1 MLTDTER
8 TTKSTVC
15 TVAIAG
21 NPNCGK
27 STLFNGLTGST
38 QRIGNWP
45 GVTVEKKE
53 GICRCEGGSVHVVDL
68 PGIYSLTAHTEDEQV
83 ARGFLLSRKADL
95 VINILDATNLER
107 NLYLTTQLLEM
118 KIPFIIVLNMM
129 DLAERKHI
137 TIDSEHMEAHLG
149 VPVVPISAVKREDVE
164 RVKKA
169 LSRALGSRSI
179 SETRVAYSN
188 EIEEIIVSISPS
200 LEPVSFRMGT
210 DVRWTAVKVIENDP
224 WVIDRVVREGAL
236 SRTRIREVQT
246 GLEKLLAQP
255 SDTLVADYR
264 YGFTH
269 GIVRDVL
276 RRREERRSITERID
290 KVVLSGAL
298 GVPIFLVVMYV
309 MFFLTMNVGGAFI
322 DFFDGFF
329 GALFVDGFGALLN
342 RMDAPVWAVT
352 ILAGGVGGGIRT
364 MAAFVPI
371 IFTMFFMLSILEDSG
386 YMARAAFVMD
396 RFMRWIGL
404 PGKAFVPLLV
414 GFGCT
419 VPAIMATRTLENRRD
434 RMLTV
439 FITPFM
445 SCGARFPVYALFA
458 AAFFS
463 SRANVVVFSLYLVG
477 VVLAILTGLLLKST
491 LFRGEPTPFVMELP
505 PYHSPRFHHI
515 MHHSWIRLKQFMLRA
530 RVLIPM
536 VIFLSFLN
544 SFGTDGSFGN
554 ENTEKSL
561 LSRVGKAITP
571 VFSPIGI
578 GRDNWPASVALFSG
592 IFSKEAVIGTLNALY
607 SQMDMA
613 TDRRVVTEQS
623 EGIPSGATERRE
635 SPRES
640 EGLEDAPFRLG
651 SGLLDALKTVPRNL
665 AGLGVALANPLGASA
680 GAVQKPERDTVLFHA
695 LRARFSEGPAQAY
708 AYLLFVLIY
717 VPCIVAVSAMAR
729 EIGPLL
735 AALSVLYLTLLG
747 WIVSTLFFQLAVGRQ
762 PLWIFTSLTLMGV
775 LAGAL
780 YLMGGGKRKT
790 NGRRN
795 ATRVHP

>member
-1 MLTDTER
+1 
-8 TTKSTVC
+8 
-15 TVAIAG
+15 
-21 NPNCGK
+21 
-27 STLFNGLTGST
+27 
-38 QRIGNWP
+38 
-45 GVTVEKKE
+45 
-53 GICRCEGGSVHVVDL
+53 
-68 PGIYSLTAHTEDEQV
+68 
-83 ARGFLLSRKADL
+83 
-95 VINILDATNLER
+95 
-107 NLYLTTQLLEM
+107 M

-129 DLAERKHI
+129 DLAERKRI
-137 TIDSEHMEAHLG
+137 TIDCTHMETHLG
-149 VPVVPISAVKREDVE
+149 VPVIPISAVRREDVE
-164 RVKKA
+164 QVKKA
-169 LSRALGSRSI
+169 LTRALESRSI
-179 SETRVAYSN
+179 SDTRVAYSN
-188 EIEEIIVSISPS
+188 EIEETITSISPA
-200 LEPVSFRMGT
+200 LEPVSHKMGT
-210 DVRWTAVKVIENDP
+210 DVRWTAVKVIENDH
-224 WVIDRVVREGAL
+224 WVIDRVVREGTL
-236 SRTRIREVQT
+236 SRSRIREIQT

-269 GIVRDVL
+269 GVVRDIL

-290 KVVLSGAL
+290 KVVLSSAL

-309 MFFLTMNVGGAFI
+309 MFFVTMNVGGAFI

-329 GALFVDGFGALLN
+329 GALFVDGFRALLS
-342 RMDAPVWAVT
+342 RVSAPAWAVT

-371 IFTMFFMLSILEDSG
+371 IFMMFFMLSILEDSG

-463 SRANVVVFSLYLVG
+463 RRANVVVFSLYLVG

-515 MHHSWIRLKQFMLRA
+515 MHHSWIRLKLFMLRA
-530 RVLIPM
+530 RLLIPM
-536 VIFLSFLN
+536 VMLLSFLN
-544 SFGTDGSFGN
+544 SFGIDGSFGN

-561 LSRVGKAITP
+561 LSRIGKAITP

-578 GRDNWPASVALFSG
+578 GKENWPASVALFSG

-613 TDRRVVTEQS
+613 T
-623 EGIPSGATERRE
+623 EGSARGATEGSARGATEGSEFLQGDTQRE
-635 SPRES
+635 NYGNASFSLLP
-640 EGLEDAPFRLG
+640 GI
-651 SGLLDALKTVPRNL
+651 LDALRTVPRNL
-665 AGLGVALANPLGASA
+665 AGLGTALANPLGASA
-680 GAVQKPERDTVLFHA
+680 GSVQMQDRDTSLFRA
-695 LRARFSEGPAQAY
+695 LRARFSGGPAQAY

-717 VPCIVAVSAMAR
+717 VPCIVAVSAIAR

-747 WIVSTLFFQLAVGRQ
+747 WIVSTLFYQLTVARQ
-762 PLWIFTSLTLMGV
+762 PLWILVSLALMGT
-775 LAGAL
+775 LAGTL
-780 YLMGGGKRKT
+780 YLIGGRGVNVAGGRK
-790 NGRRN
+790 
-795 ATRVHP
+795 ATRVRS